1 MPIRSTFSPILT
13 SQTLKLVAVQAL
25 AVAAYA
31 CFPLWLEL
39 RNSSDELLTLPSDI
53 HAALGIILGWLLTF
67 RSNVSYSRWWE
78 ARGLWGSLVNCSRNL
93 AVKVCDLVK
102 ADDAELQRCRHAI
115 IAFPYALKDFLRGE
129 ASIRKLKGFEE
140 AKSEPEHLP
149 TYLVSQIYEELREWR
164 RRGLIDGSDLI
175 VLDHEANRYLD
186 ICGACEK
193 IQNTRLIGSYRTFAR
208 QCVILYLGTFPWG
221 MVHDYGWWAI
231 PLTAVVSYFMIG
243 METVAENVEL
253 PFGYD
258 EDDLDLD
265 RLCVVIEKS
274 VGETFERHGITA

>member
-1 MPIRSTFSPILT
+1 MPIHATFSPLFT
-13 SQTLKLVAVQAL
+13 SRTLKVVAFQAL
-25 AVAAYA
+25 AVAIYA
-31 CFPLWLEL
+31 CLPLWLEF
-39 RNSSDELLTLPSDI
+39 RNSSDQILTMPSDI

-78 ARGLWGSLVNCSRNL
+78 ARTHWGTLVNASRNL
-93 AVKVCDLVK
+93 ATKVCDLVK
-102 ADDAELQRCRHAI
+102 AGDVESQRFRYAI
-115 IAFPYALKDFLRGE
+115 IGFCYALKDHLRSD
-129 ASIRKLKGFEE
+129 ADIRKLKGYEDNQS
-140 AKSEPEHLP
+140 APTHLP
-149 TYLVSQIYEELREWR
+149 SFLVAQIYGELRELR
-164 RRGLIDGSDLI
+164 RQTKIEGSDLI
-175 VLDHEANRYLD
+175 VIDQELSRFLDV
-186 ICGACEK
+186 CGACEK

-265 RLCVVIEKS
+265 GICRTIEKS
-274 VGETFERHGITA
+274 VSEIFDRHSGRR

>member
-1 MPIRSTFSPILT
+1 
-13 SQTLKLVAVQAL
+13 
-25 AVAAYA
+25 
-31 CFPLWLEL
+31 
-39 RNSSDELLTLPSDI
+39 
-53 HAALGIILGWLLTF
+53 
-67 RSNVSYSRWWE
+67 
-78 ARGLWGSLVNCSRNL
+78 
-93 AVKVCDLVK
+93 
-102 ADDAELQRCRHAI
+102 
-115 IAFPYALKDFLRGE
+115 
-129 ASIRKLKGFEE
+129 
-140 AKSEPEHLP
+140 
-149 TYLVSQIYEELREWR
+149 
-164 RRGLIDGSDLI
+164 LI

-208 QCVILYLGTFPWG
+208 QCVILNLGTFPWG

-265 RLCVVIEKS
+265 RLCIVIEKS